1 MSIDQGSIV
10 TYQGTWP
17 IGTYFGFVD
26 YTPDVLNDLNAAGLA
41 VQGKTGGFNVTN
53 AALGNPFQIGLTLQV
68 QNGTGFNSTDD
79 ILAIISN
86 AVAKEQG
93 NPPIAQSIPYVTA
106 PGGTAQATGQATA
119 AASQGNTAGG
129 AGHQCGDPTWG
140 FFDDPTQWLTCLSQ
154 KGLSTLGLVFVGLL
168 IGVAFIVFADHETRL

>member
-1 MSIDQGSIV
+1 MIDQGSIV

-17 IGTYFGFVD
+17 IGTFFGFVD
-26 YTPDVLNDLNAAGLA
+26 YTQDVLNALNAAGLA

-68 QNGTGFNSTDD
+68 QNGVGFNSTDD
-79 ILAIISN
+79 ILSIISHCVFQ
-86 AVAKEQG
+86 AQG
-93 NPPIAQSIPYVTA
+93 NYPIAQSIPYVTP
-106 PGGTAQATGQATA
+106 PGGTAQATGQATS
-119 AASQGNTAGG
+119 AASSGSSGSG
-129 AGHQCGDPTWG
+129 GHQCGDPTWS

-154 KGLSTLGLVFVGLL
+154 KGLSTLGLVFIGLL